1 MYVWCFYI
9 SHAINY
15 VLCTT
20 IASLEGAYDPEDIF
34 LNGGRETDALS
45 LLNIRH
51 NSCKPQVSALA
62 NPASAV
68 STSFREGMTVQ
79 LHSLSATN
87 LNGKIGRCGRFK
99 KGRYAVLLDNG
110 KRKVA
115 VPSSDYLFNE
125 QFTNK
130 KIKYIEVLFNIV
142 QN

>member
-1 MYVWCFYI
+1 MYGVSIFP
-9 SHAINY
+9 HAINY
-15 VLCTT
+15 VLRTAM
-20 IASLEGAYDPEDIF
+20 ASLEGVYDPEDNF
-34 LNGGRETDALS
+34 RNGGRETDASS
-45 LLNIRH
+45 LLNMHH
-51 NSCKPQVSALA
+51 NPCKPQVSALA